1 MNFLEASSPPIYIG
15 FGSMTTRKPEETT
28 ALVINALKQT
38 NQRAILASGW
48 GGLQKADLP
57 ESIFMID
64 SIPHSWLFPRVAA
77 VVHHGGAGTTAA
89 GFSAG
94 VPSIVIPFFADQ
106 PYWGQRVAD
115 LGVGPAP
122 IPRQKLTVDRLAQA
136 IQIAVT
142 DKAMRQRAVDIGSKI
157 QREDGIARAVE
168 IIQKLDISRKT
179 LTCVPCSN

>member
-1 MNFLEASSPPIYIG
+1 
-15 FGSMTTRKPEETT
+15 
-28 ALVINALKQT
+28 
-38 NQRAILASGW
+38 
-48 GGLQKADLP
+48 
-57 ESIFMID
+57 MID

-179 LTCVPCSN
+179 LT